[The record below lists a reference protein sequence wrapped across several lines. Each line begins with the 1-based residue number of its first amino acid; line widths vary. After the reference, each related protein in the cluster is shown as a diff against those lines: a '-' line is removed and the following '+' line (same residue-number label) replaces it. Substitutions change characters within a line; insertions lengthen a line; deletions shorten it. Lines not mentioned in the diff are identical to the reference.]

1 MTAST
6 TPQRVERLVLR
17 GFRNLEPLDLAPG
30 PRFNV
35 VHGDNGAGKSSLLEA
50 VHYLVSLTSFRG
62 ARTEDLIRIGEAS
75 ARLDARIA
83 GEVVPQRFSILL
95 DRKLPRKVAIDGKR
109 PRSIAHYHVA
119 VKGVVFHPGDL
130 TLATGG
136 ADGRRAYLD
145 RILEQMDTV
154 YATTKATYDK
164 ALRSRNRLLK
174 DETLD
179 KRSIHA
185 FDEILS
191 DAGAVIVRCRSELV
205 RDLAPRVE
213 RAFSDV
219 VGEDVP
225 LSVRYKPRI
234 AGDAATLR
242 RALVE
247 SLEKDRARGFTAE
260 GPHADEL
267 ALSVKDVAARHH
279 ASQGQHRVM
288 VLALKVA
295 ELDVLA
301 ARTGRVPV
309 LLLDDLSS
317 ELDRERN
324 RRFFS
329 LLARMGGQVFL
340 TTTHPELIRLE
351 EACTSFEVQA
361 GRVVPR

>member
-1 MTAST
+1 M
-6 TPQRVERLVLR
+6 R
-17 GFRNLEPLDLAPG
+17 GFRNLAPLDVTPG

-50 VHYLVSLTSFRG
+50 VHYIVSLTSFRN
-62 ARTEDLIRIGEAS
+62 ARTEDLVQVGETRAV
-75 ARLDARIA
+75 LDARVS
-83 GEVVPQRFSILL
+83 GEILPRRFTVEL
-95 DRKLPRKVAIDGKR
+95 DRAAPRKVEIDGKR

-136 ADGRRAYLD
+136 AEGRRAYLD

-154 YATTKATYDK
+154 YASTRAAYEK

-174 DETLD
+174 EEHVDR
-179 KRSIHA
+179 RSVRA
-185 FDEILS
+185 FDEILCET
-191 DAGAVIVRCRSELV
+191 GALVVQCRADLV
-205 RDLAPRVE
+205 ADVAPRVE

-219 VGEDVP
+219 IGEHVP
-225 LSVRYKPRI
+225 LTVRYKPR
-234 AGDAATLR
+234 AAAAMLKK
-242 RALVE
+242 ALSE
-247 SLEKDRARGFTAE
+247 SFEKDCARGFTAE

-267 ALSVKDVAARHH
+267 ALSVRDVAARHH

-324 RRFFS
+324 QRFFR
-329 LLARMGGQVFL
+329 LLAAMGGQVFL

-351 EACTSFEVQA
+351 EAYASFEVREGA
-361 GRVVPR
+361 VIRL